1 MTVVM
6 QGDGWW
12 VESFTLE
19 SVAIADQAALVTN
32 HILERA
38 GIFLG
43 STLDLW
49 HNASIANST
58 GINWFTRD
66 SDNFQ
71 LSVGQF
77 IDEIRSVILNDSG
90 VELTAGLTI
99 MVWLRKRGT

>member
-1 MTVVM
+1 MTLVM
-6 QGDGWW
+6 EGNGWW
-12 VESFTLE
+12 CESFTVA
-19 SVAIADQAALVTN
+19 SVAIADQAALVSN
-32 HILERA
+32 HILERP

-49 HNASIANST
+49 HNNAIANAA

-77 IDEIRSVILNDSG
+77 IDEIRAVILNDSG
-90 VELTAGLTI
+90 VELTAGSTL
-99 MVWLRKRGT
+99 MVWLRKRS